1 MTLTAVAFFL
11 LGFAASW
18 VAGRY
23 VERGASLLQGGA
35 IAFCG
40 VGGLMVGMPGVI
52 ETNFV
57 WGMVA
62 LLIYG
67 LIGALIFRSGQ
78 AVREKSQ

>member
-1 MTLTAVAFFL
+1 MTLTASVFFL

-35 IAFCG
+35 IAICG
-40 VGGLMVGMPGVI
+40 VGALLVGMPGVI
-52 ETNFV
+52 ENHFV
-57 WGMVA
+57 WGMLA

-78 AVREKSQ
+78 AVRERLQ